1 MATDSQ
7 GIMALPENDQ
17 LQQPQAPQMSM
28 YEAHDAAKAGVTDAD
43 PKLTAMYD
51 EQMSQVMPQLIQL
64 TDEQLDSLMQLI
76 QYLQT
81 HPEEYSARVKELADD
96 GMIDPSTFPMEYDEN
111 FLALFATALIEAQKS
126 NGPGPEAQGP
136 VPPATMA
143 RGGIAEAARMV
154 ANQGRSGD
162 SILAHISPREARM
175 LRKKGGAGTINPR
188 TGFPEYGWWESIKKG
203 ASDAWNGAVGAV
215 TSVVTGITS
224 TIKNV
229 LASPIGRIAA
239 TIALATMIGPTA
251 FSLQGAVGVAAQYGL
266 ASAGVTALSGGN
278 VSQILQSGVTGAVL
292 GYGGAV
298 LGPAIGSSVNVTSAA
313 GQAAL
318 GAGAAS
324 TGVALATGS
333 NIKDALQQ
341 GITSAAMAGTVTGLD
356 KGFSTPAT
364 AQAAAVGGKGDVM
377 DVANV
382 NQNTGAV
389 NNTPSQWT
397 DASGNQ
403 IRPDAAKFDTLMDNA
418 TGPSLGGSDGSGTA
432 YSQLRV
438 NGAPPPAN
446 GAPPPAETGIWDT
459 TKNLYKEYLSP
470 SGIQQQGTADAI
482 DAKNT
487 AVAEY
492 TASHPN
498 ASAADITKFGDAAY
512 KAALPGVMSTY
523 GPMVGAGLLA
533 AGAMG
538 GFEPKE
544 VPGGTNGAVAN
555 NMSARLAAGQ
565 ADVTN
570 NPGKYTPQGMEKFG
584 LIYNDKGEIVGSQP
598 WNPAAATGPT
608 EVASTAIP
616 YTPAR
621 PTGGIANL
629 QPPQIP
635 LYTPPSGA
643 IGTQRQIPQ
652 PYNTPRMY
660 DFMGRPVYAAAGG
673 IMNGAFPG
681 TPLGGDMGPTMADGI
696 ASLAVGGYPR
706 RNGQID
712 GPGTETS
719 DSIPAM
725 LSDGEF
731 VMTAKAVRSAGKGN
745 RRAGA
750 KKMYALMHQ
759 LEKNAARG

>member
-1 MATDSQ
+1 MATASPQ

-17 LQQPQAPQMSM
+17 IQQPQAPQMNM

-43 PKLTAMYD
+43 PQLTAMYD
-51 EQMSQVMPQLIQL
+51 EQMSQVMPQLLAL
-64 TDEQLDSLMQLI
+64 TDEQLDALMQLI

-81 HPEEYSARVKELADD
+81 HPDEYNQRIKELADQ
-96 GMIDPSTFPMEYDEN
+96 GMIDPNTFPAEYDEN
-111 FLALFATALIEAQKS
+111 FLAVFATALIEAQK
-126 NGPGPEAQGP
+126 NNAPGPEAQGP

-162 SILAHISPREARM
+162 TILAHISPKEAKM
-175 LRKKGGAGTINPR
+175 LRKRGGAGTTNPR
-188 TGFPEYGWWESIKKG
+188 TGFPEYGFFSSITRG
-203 ASDAWNGAVGAV
+203 ISNAFSGVTNAISGVVSGITGAV
-215 TSVVTGITS
+215 
-224 TIKNV
+224 KKV
-229 LASPIGRIAA
+229 LASPIGKIAA
-239 TIALATMIGPTA
+239 TIALATVIGPYA
-251 FSLQGAVGVAAQYGL
+251 FSLSGAAGIAAQYGL

-278 VSQILQSGVTGAVL
+278 AKDILRAGTTGAIL
-292 GYGGAV
+292 GYAGAT
-298 LGPAIGSSVNVTSAA
+298 LGPAIGESVNVTSAA

-318 GAGAAS
+318 GAGAAA
-324 TGVALATGS
+324 TGLGVATGQS
-333 NIKDALQQ
+333 IKDSLKQ
-341 GITSAAMAGTVTGLD
+341 GITSAALAGGITGMTQ
-356 KGFSTPAT
+356 GFSTPAN
-364 AQAAAVGGKGDVM
+364 AQAAAVEGKGNVM
-377 DVANV
+377 DVADV
-382 NQNTGAV
+382 DLQNTGAV
-389 NNTPSQWT
+389 NNAPAEMPASSNQKADVDFALKNSTPENYTYRNDVDFALKNST
-397 DASGNQ
+397 PVEDYTY
-403 IRPDAAKFDTLMDNA
+403 PK
-418 TGPSLGGSDGSGTA
+418 GT
-432 YSQLRV
+432 
-438 NGAPPPAN
+438 APPPAPEK
-446 GAPPPAETGIWDT
+446 GFLGKAEA
-459 TKNLYKEYLSP
+459 LYDEYLSP
-470 SGIQQQGTADAI
+470 SGRQAAAAEKSADVYDNAFKKAI
-482 DAKNT
+482 AKGNSEPAAT
-487 AVAEY
+487 RAAEM
-492 TASHPN
+492 
-498 ASAADITKFGDAAY
+498 AA
-512 KAALPGVMSTY
+512 KAATPGVFSTY

-538 GFEPKE
+538 GFQPKE
-544 VPGGTNGAVAN
+544 VPGGTNGAVSN

-584 LIYNDKGEIVGSQP
+584 LIYNDKGEIVGSKP
-598 WNPAAATGPT
+598 WSPASTGPT
-608 EVASTAIP
+608 EIASTAIP
-616 YTPAR
+616 YTPAK

-629 QPPQIP
+629 QSPPVP

-652 PYNTPRMY
+652 PYNTPNMY

-681 TPLGGDMGPTMADGI
+681 TPLGEDMGPTMADGI
-696 ASLAVGGYPR
+696 ASLAMGGYPR

>member
-17 LQQPQAPQMSM
+17 LQQPQAPQMNM

-64 TDEQLDSLMQLI
+64 TDEQLDSLMQLV

-81 HPEEYSARVKELADD
+81 HPEEYSARVKELANE

-126 NGPGPEAQGP
+126 NEPGPEAQGP

-162 SILAHISPREARM
+162 SILAHISPKEAKM
-175 LRKKGGAGTINPR
+175 LRKKGGAGTTNPR
-188 TGFPEYGWWESIKKG
+188 TGFPEYGLWESIKKG
-203 ASDAWNGAVGAV
+203 VSSAWNGAVGAV
-215 TSVVTGITS
+215 TSVVSGITGAV
-224 TIKNV
+224 KNV
-229 LASPIGRIAA
+229 LASPIGKIAA
-239 TIALATMIGPTA
+239 TIALATIIGPGA
-251 FSLQGAVGVAAQYGL
+251 FGLSGAAGIAAQYGL

-292 GYGGAV
+292 GYGGAT
-298 LGPAIGSSVNVTSAA
+298 LGPVIGSSVGVTSAA

-333 NIKDALQQ
+333 DIKDALQQ

-356 KGFSTPAT
+356 KGFSTPAD
-364 AQAAAVGGKGDVM
+364 VGS
-377 DVANV
+377 VATV
-382 NQNTGAV
+382 DRNTGAV
-389 NNTPSQWT
+389 NNAPTEFT

-403 IRPDAAKFDTLMDNA
+403 IRPDAAKFETLIENA
-418 TGPSLGGSDGSGTA
+418 TGPSVAGSDGAGTA

-446 GAPPPAETGIWDT
+446 GAPPPANGAPPQAETGIWDT
-459 TKNLYKEYLSP
+459 TKNFYKEHLSP
-470 SGIQQQGTADAI
+470 SGIQQQGTANAI
-482 DAKNT
+482 DAKNA
-487 AVAEY
+487 AVADY

-498 ASAADITKFGDAAY
+498 ASAADITRYGDAAY

-570 NPGKYTPQGMEKFG
+570 NPRKYTPQGMEKFG

>member
-64 TDEQLDSLMQLI
+64 TDEQLDSLMQLV

-81 HPEEYSARVKELADD
+81 HPEEYSARVKELANE

-126 NGPGPEAQGP
+126 NEPGPEAQGP

-162 SILAHISPREARM
+162 SILAHISPKEAKM
-175 LRKKGGAGTINPR
+175 LRKKGGAGTTNPR
-188 TGFPEYGWWESIKKG
+188 TGFPEYGLWESIKKG
-203 ASDAWNGAVGAV
+203 VSSAWNGAVGAV
-215 TSVVTGITS
+215 TSVVSGITGAV
-224 TIKNV
+224 KNV
-229 LASPIGRIAA
+229 LASPIGKIAA
-239 TIALATMIGPTA
+239 TIALATIIGPGA
-251 FSLQGAVGVAAQYGL
+251 FGLSGAAGIAAQYGL

-292 GYGGAV
+292 GYGGAT
-298 LGPAIGSSVNVTSAA
+298 LGPVIGSSVGVTSAA

-333 NIKDALQQ
+333 DIKDALQQ

-356 KGFSTPAT
+356 KGFSTPAD
-364 AQAAAVGGKGDVM
+364 VGG
-377 DVANV
+377 VATV
-382 NQNTGAV
+382 DRNTGAV
-389 NNTPSQWT
+389 NNAPTEFT

-403 IRPDAAKFDTLMDNA
+403 IRPDAAKFETLIENA
-418 TGPSLGGSDGSGTA
+418 TGPSVAGSDGAGTA

-446 GAPPPAETGIWDT
+446 GAPPPANGAPPQAETGIWDT

-470 SGIQQQGTADAI
+470 SGIQQQGTANAI
-482 DAKNT
+482 DAKNA
-487 AVAEY
+487 AVADY

-498 ASAADITKFGDAAY
+498 ASAADITRYGDAAY

-629 QPPQIP
+629 QSPQVP

-673 IMNGAFPG
+673 IMNGAFPS